1 MVVDVLR
8 PFMGRAGTPVRV
20 LHVDDEEQY
29 AQLVADRL
37 EAAGD
42 LSVATETTAADA
54 IERLEAEPFDCL
66 LTDYRMPDV
75 DGIELARRVRQNHP
89 DLPVVLLTGK
99 GSEAVASEAISA
111 GVTDYFSKD
120 PGDQQFDLLANRI
133 ETAAERYR
141 AEQQLREERRRNDE
155 FVRLVAHDLRNPMAV
170 ARGWV
175 DILHDEGKDAAYE
188 KARTALDRMD
198 DIVDNLEALA
208 RSDEVEDIDQTVE
221 LSAVATAAW
230 EMVDAEHADLR
241 VEYGPEV
248 VADASML
255 QQVLENMFVN
265 AVEHGGEDV
274 TVRVGTCEGG
284 FYVND
289 DGRGIDPADR
299 EKIFESGFTADGGTG
314 LGLAIVQ
321 RIADAH
327 DWSIDLDESESGG
340 ACFHFSDVD
349 IHYPETRVS

>member
-1 MVVDVLR
+1 
-8 PFMGRAGTPVRV
+8 MGRAGTPVRV
-20 LHVDDEEQY
+20 LHVDDEKQY
-29 AQLVADRL
+29 ATMVADRL
-37 EAAGD
+37 EASGD

-66 LTDYRMPDV
+66 LTDYRLPDV
-75 DGIELARRVRQNHP
+75 DGIELARRVRHNHP

-99 GSEAVASEAISA
+99 GSETVASEAISV

-170 ARGWV
+170 ARGWI
-175 DILHDEGKDAAYE
+175 DILHDEQRDAAYE
-188 KARTALDRMD
+188 KATTALDRMEA
-198 DIVDNLEALA
+198 IVDNLEALA
-208 RSDEVEDIDQTVE
+208 RSDEVENTDQTVE

-230 EMVDAEHADLR
+230 EMVDAEDADLR
-241 VEYGPEV
+241 VEYGPEI

-274 TVRVGTCEGG
+274 TVRVGTKDDG
-284 FYVND
+284 FYVKD
-289 DGRGIDPADR
+289 DGNGIDADDR
-299 EKIFESGFTADGGTG
+299 EKIFESGYTADGGTG

-327 DWSIDLDESESGG
+327 DWAIDIGESESGG
-340 ACFHFSDVD
+340 ACFQFSGVD
-349 IHYPETRVS
+349 IRQPETAFA